1 MRFTVQTIVLLF
13 LLLVFLSGFIVFLNN
28 GIKAPAIAE
37 KEGMENKIDNKECPD
52 LLLRKGKS
60 LFLYNSKAPV
70 IDGVNPIPFYSLD
83 DYINYL
89 EIQRKKGIICPV
101 LFLQQENNTQGIDV
115 YRMRPSPFYVEGGL
129 PPLPMEQHDNSKTE
143 ASLDASRENPPYN
156 QDMYNGFDPTSMY
169 VGRFTNLD
177 EIHQST
183 NRPEGSLN
191 PADTNWSGVM
201 ATQQAV
207 DSGVF
212 INEQVGKVI
221 YPKYSSK

>member
-1 MRFTVQTIVLLF
+1 
-13 LLLVFLSGFIVFLNN
+13 
-28 GIKAPAIAE
+28 
-37 KEGMENKIDNKECPD
+37 
-52 LLLRKGKS
+52 
-60 LFLYNSKAPV
+60 
-70 IDGVNPIPFYSLD
+70 
-83 DYINYL
+83 
-89 EIQRKKGIICPV
+89 
-101 LFLQQENNTQGIDV
+101 
-115 YRMRPSPFYVEGGL
+115 MRPSPFYVEGGL

-221 YPKYSSK
+221 YHRVVPGAGPAWPCSRFSGGGAPSAGQHAIRGRAD